1 MIRRVSLTLVGLLA
15 LAPMPAAA
23 QAPVRIGLSAPLSG
37 PDAAFGQGLRQGAEQ
52 AVADLNRAGADRE
65 IDTRAEAQVDEGG

>member
-1 MIRRVSLTLVGLLA
+1 MNRRVTLALAGLLA
-15 LAPMPAAA
+15 LAAAPAAA

-52 AVADLNRAGADRE
+52 AVADLNRAAGG
-65 IDTRAEAQVDEGG
+65 RA